1 MKDGEGEYSSLS
13 SETLRLGAAEKEK
26 KKTLLSSC
34 ICSQQ
39 QCCFWKHNVPWS
51 PHPVGLGAK
60 GRL

>member
-1 MKDGEGEYSSLS
+1 MKNGEGEYSSLS
-13 SETLRLGAAEKEK
+13 SETLRLGAAEEKK

-39 QCCFWKHNVPWS
+39 QCCLRKHGVPWS
-51 PHPVGLGAK
+51 PHPAGLGAK